1 MKPLAAAR
9 PALLPAGPTAP
20 ALPGLSRLPLV
31 LSACLAEEA
40 SRRTGFL
47 WLPFAY
53 GAGILAYFSLPVEP
67 SLWAAPVL
75 TLLLAVLAGLAGGGR
90 RWIAL
95 LALMASLGMAVAA
108 FRTAL
113 VAAPV
118 LARAQMAEVQGH
130 IETIEFT
137 PQRSRILLR
146 VHKVEGL
153 AAADTPYRV
162 KIGLP
167 GQLALPTG
175 SAVSLRASLA
185 PPAGPALPGGF
196 DFRREAFFRGIG
208 AIGYAIGPVRPW
220 AEAPPPPAMLAW
232 LARLDEARNLL
243 TRRIAGIIEGPAGAV
258 AAALVTGKRGL
269 IPDEANDAL
278 RLSGLYHIVS
288 ISGLHM
294 VLAAGVLFWTIRAGL
309 ALSTRLVLRWPIR
322 KIAAF
327 GAMVGATAYCLFAG
341 SEVAT
346 IRSLVMTLVM
356 LGAILLDRPALAMRN
371 LALSALLVLTF
382 QPEALLGP
390 SFQMSYAA
398 VAALIAAQG
407 LWRPARP
414 EPEGGTGRAGG
425 WTRRILAAFAGIVV
439 TTIVA
444 SLATAPFAAYHFY
457 RVNPFGLIGN
467 ALGIP
472 LVSLVVMPAAVA
484 GSLLYPFGLD
494 ELIWQLMGHGIR
506 GVMAVAGWVAGFDKA
521 SLPAPL
527 IRHSQFGALVLAMA
541 VLILPASRLRLL
553 AVAPFA
559 FWLASLVM
567 PAQPDLIVHENGRM
581 LLARGEGGAY
591 RVLSFGPSPDFVL
604 GQWLPALGDA
614 RPPKAPDLKH
624 GVRCDRLGCTL
635 RLADGRWLAFPQR
648 TEALREDCARADILV
663 TPLEN
668 RICPSGRVPVDGR
681 TLRQRGTLWLWAEA
695 NGSWRLEGTRAA
707 RHHRPWQR
715 MAEAESRPKSEAGRE
730 TGPTNR
736 KSGPAPD
743 HTGDESG
750 NGEPSAFLPE
760 FSSGEPG

>member
-1 MKPLAAAR
+1 MTPRVTAR
-9 PALLPAGPTAP
+9 PAVLPAGPAP
-20 ALPGLSRLPLV
+20 LALPTWSRLPAI
-31 LSACLAEEA
+31 LSHCLAQEA

-47 WLPFAY
+47 WFPVAY
-53 GAGILAYFSLPVEP
+53 GVGILAYFSLPAEP
-67 SLWAAPVL
+67 SPWAAPIL
-75 TLLLAVLAGLAGGGR
+75 ATLLTVLAGLAGGGR
-90 RWIAL
+90 RWFTL
-95 LALMASLGMAVAA
+95 LALMASLGMMAGSL
-108 FRTAL
+108 RTAL

-118 LARAQMAEVQGH
+118 ASRALIADVQGH

-153 AAADTPYRV
+153 APAETPYRV

-175 SAVSLRASLA
+175 SAVTLRASLA
-185 PPAGPALPGGF
+185 PPAGAALPGGF

-208 AIGYAIGPVRPW
+208 AIGFAIGPVRPW
-220 AEAPPPPAMLAW
+220 AEAPPPPAMLAR
-232 LARLDEARNLL
+232 LAQLDEARNLL

-258 AAALVTGKRGL
+258 TAALVTGKRGL

-294 VLAAGVLFWTIRAGL
+294 VLAAGVLFWSIRAGL
-309 ALSTRLVLRWPIR
+309 ALSTRLALRWPIR
-322 KIAAF
+322 KMAAL
-327 GAMVGATAYCLFAG
+327 GAMLGATAYCLFAG

-407 LWRPARP
+407 LWRPGRP
-414 EPEGGTGRAGG
+414 ETEGENRLFAG
-425 WTRRILAAFAGIVV
+425 WPRRILAAFAGIVI

-494 ELIWQLMGHGIR
+494 EPVWRLMGHGIR
-506 GVMAVAGWVAGFDKA
+506 GVMAVAEWVSGFDKA

-541 VLILPASRLRLL
+541 LLILPVSRLRAL
-553 AVAPFA
+553 AIGPFA
-559 FWLASLVM
+559 LWLASLAM
-567 PAQPDLIVHENGRM
+567 PARPDLIVHENGRI

-591 RVLSFGPSPDFVL
+591 RVLAFGPSPDFVL
-604 GQWLPALGDA
+604 GQWLPALGDP
-614 RPPKAPDLKH
+614 RLPKAPDLKN

-648 TEALREDCARADILV
+648 PEALREDCARADILV

-668 RICPSGRVPVDGR
+668 RICPPDRVPVDGR
-681 TLRQRGTLWLWAEA
+681 TLRQQGTLWLWAKA
-695 NGSWRLEGTRAA
+695 NGSWRIEGTRAA
-707 RHHRPWQR
+707 HHHRPWQR
-715 MAEAESRPKSEAGRE
+715 LPAENENRPK
-730 TGPTNR
+730 TGADNG
-736 KSGPAPD
+736 KAGPAPD
-743 HTGDESG
+743 LDRDEG
-750 NGEPSAFLPE
+750 RNTEMPPFRPE

>member
-1 MKPLAAAR
+1 MKTHAAAR
-9 PALLPAGPTAP
+9 PAPVPASPIRLALPVWPRLPA
-20 ALPGLSRLPLV
+20 V
-31 LSACLAEEA
+31 LAEWLALEA

-47 WLPFAY
+47 WFPVAY
-53 GAGILAYFSLPVEP
+53 GVGILAYFTLPAEP
-67 SLWAAPVL
+67 SLRAA
-75 TLLLAVLAGLAGGGR
+75 LLLAGLFGVLAGLAASWR
-90 RWIAL
+90 RWLAL
-95 LALMASLGMAVAA
+95 LALFASLGMSIAT
-108 FRTAL
+108 FRTAI
-113 VAAPV
+113 VEAPV
-118 LARAQMAEVQGH
+118 PDRARMAEVQGF
-130 IETIEFT
+130 IETIDFT

-146 VHKVEGL
+146 VHRIEGL
-153 AAADTPYRV
+153 APAETPFRV
-162 KIGLP
+162 KIGVP
-167 GQLALPTG
+167 GHLALPSG
-175 SAVSLRASLA
+175 SPVTLKASLA
-185 PPAGPALPGGF
+185 PPAGAALPGGF

-220 AEAPPPPAMLAW
+220 AGAPEPPAALSRLAQ
-232 LARLDEARNLL
+232 LDEARNLL
-243 TRRIAGIIEGPAGAV
+243 TRRIAEIIGGPAGAV

-269 IPDEANDAL
+269 IPDDANEAL

-294 VLAAGVLFWTIRAGL
+294 VLAAGVLFWTLRAGL
-309 ALSTRLVLRWPIR
+309 ALSTRLALRWPIR

-327 GAMVGATAYCLFAG
+327 GAMLGATAYCLFAG

-346 IRSLVMTLVM
+346 IRSLIMTLVM

-371 LALSALLVLTF
+371 LALSALIVLTL

-407 LWRPARP
+407 LWRPGRP
-414 EPEGGTGRAGG
+414 ETEGENSPFAG
-425 WTRRILAAFAGIVV
+425 WPRRILAAFAGIVI

-494 ELIWQLMGHGIR
+494 EPIWRLMGHGIR
-506 GVMAVAGWVAGFDKA
+506 GVMVVAEWVSGFDKA

-527 IRHSQFGALVLAMA
+527 IRHSQFGMLILAMA
-541 VLILPASRLRLL
+541 LLILPVSRLRAL
-553 AVAPFA
+553 AIMPFA
-559 FWLASLVM
+559 LWLASLAM
-567 PAQPDLIVHENGRM
+567 PARPDLIVHENGRI

-591 RVLSFGPSPDFVL
+591 RVLAFGPSPDFVL
-604 GQWLPALGDA
+604 AQWLPALADP
-614 RPPKAPDLKH
+614 RLPKAPDLKD

-635 RLADGRWLAFPQR
+635 RLVDGRWLAFPQR
-648 TEALREDCARADILV
+648 PEALREDCARADILV

-668 RICPSGRVPVDGR
+668 RICPAERVPVDGQK
-681 TLRQRGTLWLWAEA
+681 LRQLGTLWLWAKPD
-695 NGSWRLEGTRAA
+695 GSWQMEGTRAA

-715 MAEAESRPKSEAGRE
+715 MPVEAEHQRDGKGPESPAEALKSEPGME
-730 TGPTNR
+730 NR
-736 KSGPAPD
+736 ASGPADP
-743 HTGDESG
+743 GPAI
-750 NGEPSAFLPE
+750 NSA
-760 FSSGEPG
+760 GRD

>member
-1 MKPLAAAR
+1 MMPRAAAR
-9 PALLPAGPTAP
+9 PAALPVSPTRLALPAWSS
-20 ALPGLSRLPLV
+20 LPVIL
-31 LSACLAEEA
+31 ANCLAQEA

-47 WLPFAY
+47 WFPVAY
-53 GAGILAYFSLPVEP
+53 GAGILAYFNLPAEP
-67 SLWAAPVL
+67 SPWAAPVL
-75 TLLLAVLAGLAGGGR
+75 AILLGVLAIFVEAWR
-90 RWIAL
+90 RWFAL
-95 LALMASLGMAVAA
+95 LALMASLGMIAGSL
-108 FRTAL
+108 RTAL

-118 LARAQMAEVQGH
+118 VSRTLVAEVQGH

-146 VHKVEGL
+146 VRTIEGV
-153 AAADTPYRV
+153 APAETPYRV

-175 SAVSLRASLA
+175 SAVTLRASLA
-185 PPAGPALPGGF
+185 PPAGAALPGGF

-220 AEAPPPPAMLAW
+220 VEAPPPPAILAR

-258 AAALVTGKRGL
+258 AASLVTGKRGL
-269 IPDEANDAL
+269 IPEEANEAL

-294 VLAAGVLFWTIRAGL
+294 VLAAGVMFWSIRAGL
-309 ALSTRLVLRWPIR
+309 ALSTRLALRWPIR
-322 KIAAF
+322 KMAAL
-327 GAMVGATAYCLFAG
+327 GAMLGATAYCFFAG

-356 LGAILLDRPALAMRN
+356 LGAIVLDRPALAMRN
-371 LALSALLVLTF
+371 LAISALLVLTF

-414 EPEGGTGRAGG
+414 EPDGTQSRAGI
-425 WTRRILAAFAGIVV
+425 WARRILAAVAGIVV

-457 RVNPFGLIGN
+457 RMNPFGLIGN
-467 ALGIP
+467 SLGIP

-494 ELIWQLMGHGIR
+494 ETVWRLMGHGTR
-506 GVMAVAGWVAGFDKA
+506 SVMAVAEWVSGFEKA

-541 VLILPASRLRLL
+541 MVLLPVSRLRAL
-553 AVAPFA
+553 AALPFA
-559 FWLASLVM
+559 LWLASLAM
-567 PAQPDLIVHENGRM
+567 PARPDMIVHENGRI

-604 GQWLPALGDA
+604 SQWLPALGDP
-614 RPPKAPDLKH
+614 RLPKAADLKD

-648 TEALREDCARADILV
+648 PEALREDCARAGILV

-668 RICPSGRVPVDGR
+668 RVCPPDRVPVDGQ
-681 TLRQRGTLWLWAEA
+681 TLRQYGTLWLWADA
-695 NGSWRLEGTRAA
+695 NGGWRVEGTRAA
-707 RHHRPWQR
+707 NQHRPWQLLP
-715 MAEAESRPKSEAGRE
+715 ANPKPAMEGAKRDPAQKGPGEKKQDRE
-730 TGPTNR
+730 
-736 KSGPAPD
+736 PAPLD
-743 HTGDESG
+743 
-750 NGEPSAFLPE
+750 PE
-760 FSSGEPG
+760 FSSGEPS